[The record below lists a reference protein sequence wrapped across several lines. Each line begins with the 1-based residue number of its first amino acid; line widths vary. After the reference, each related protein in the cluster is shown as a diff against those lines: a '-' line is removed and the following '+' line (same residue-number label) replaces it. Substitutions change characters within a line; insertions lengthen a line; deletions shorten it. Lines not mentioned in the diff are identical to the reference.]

1 MSDQHAS
8 RPSLETETLPQPPA
22 STVDEEFEEIS
33 SDEVDR
39 IVAALDDLIDT
50 CHSENIKFFLEEAA
64 SNIFHLVYD
73 QEAGDEEISEAA

>member
-1 MSDQHAS
+1 MSDQLAP
-8 RPSLETETLPQPPA
+8 RPSLESQTLSHQSA
-22 STVDEEFEEIS
+22 ADVDEEFEEIT

-39 IVAALDDLIDT
+39 IVAALDDLIDA

-73 QEAGDEEISEAA
+73 KEDISEAA